1 MKKGFLVLIMVLSVT
16 AFAFAEV
23 IILKDDSVIKGKII
37 KLDEDIITVIGSF
50 GEMVIERDN
59 VKKQYANEEEY
70 STICRVMS
78 MNGAGIGMRA

>member
-1 MKKGFLVLIMVLSVT
+1 MLIFGINLI
-16 AFAFAEV
+16 FAEV
-23 IILKDDSVIKGKII
+23 IILKDDSVIKGKIT

-70 STICRVMS
+70 STICRVTS
-78 MNGAGIGMRA
+78 MNGTGIGMRA